1 MRETIKK
8 ILLALPGYKG
18 YEEQEHRHESDKVL
32 RMHLAQQYSRE
43 RDALTRLTQKAVDM
57 GRLEHLAQIE
67 EIIQML
73 NRFIGRLESAP
84 RGYTSWFSAVQ
95 ITPADLDRI
104 YEFDTQMADNIPL
117 LQEQIGYAEQQ
128 LKSGE
133 AFGEAL
139 DELKSFV
146 DGLNT
151 QYDARQDFLAPGN
164 QPV

>member
-1 MRETIKK
+1 MRDTIKD

-18 YEEQEHRHESDKVL
+18 YEELEHRRESDKVL

-43 RDALTRLTQKAVDM
+43 RDALTRLTQKAVNM
-57 GRLEHLAQIE
+57 GKIGHLDRIE

-84 RGYTSWFSAVQ
+84 RGYASWFSATQ

-117 LQEQIGYAEQQ
+117 LQEQIGHAEEQ

-133 AFGEAL
+133 AFDNAL

-151 QYDARQDFLAPGN
+151 QYDARQELLAPGN